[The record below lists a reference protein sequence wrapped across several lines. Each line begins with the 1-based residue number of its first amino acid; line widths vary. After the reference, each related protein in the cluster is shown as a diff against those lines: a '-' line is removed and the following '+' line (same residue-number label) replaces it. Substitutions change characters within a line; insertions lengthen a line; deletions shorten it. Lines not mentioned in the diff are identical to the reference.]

1 MFLSQ
6 FVKDFPRKN
15 FIYKVKN
22 PDVSINKICEKIA
35 NISHGSII
43 IQYKKNLR
51 LFSDGDLVRYYS
63 KAIDQKINFLRMKK
77 YFKKIDYR
85 ETLYSA
91 FKIIQKNKINFLPIE
106 KNKEIISFITREDV
120 NNLLSPERLYV
131 EKKKIDKFNLDL
143 SKHLTRYNFALMFVG
158 KNFTVLDAACGTG
171 YGSYILSKKS
181 RKVISVVSSKHAI
194 FSCKKNFKSKNINF
208 IKKNILDLKYKNKF
222 DLIVSLETI
231 EHVKKKD
238 AIEWIKKCSYM
249 LKKNG
254 VLVCSSPLLRIR
266 NNKPFITNPHHL
278 HEMKKNE
285 FFKII
290 SKYFKKETI
299 CSFIQKD
306 NQLIPIFKENEGL
319 SIIVVRK

>member
-1 MFLSQ
+1 
-6 FVKDFPRKN
+6 
-15 FIYKVKN
+15 
-22 PDVSINKICEKIA
+22 
-35 NISHGSII
+35 
-43 IQYKKNLR
+43 
-51 LFSDGDLVRYYS
+51 
-63 KAIDQKINFLRMKK
+63 
-77 YFKKIDYR
+77 
-85 ETLYSA
+85 
-91 FKIIQKNKINFLPIE
+91 
-106 KNKEIISFITREDV
+106 
-120 NNLLSPERLYV
+120 
-131 EKKKIDKFNLDL
+131 
-143 SKHLTRYNFALMFVG
+143 MFVG

-181 RKVISVVSSKHAI
+181 HKVISVDSSKHAI
-194 FSCKKNFKSKNINF
+194 FSCKKNFKSTNINF